1 MKLFIMLSIIFIFIQ
16 CLFSKH
22 EQYEDF
28 QKKPVHGAKIQLG
41 FVSDTSPELKSI
53 TTELQ
58 KLASQLHE
66 NTRYD
71 HVATGYLDHKNIK

>member
-1 MKLFIMLSIIFIFIQ
+1 MLSILFIFIQ

-22 EQYEDF
+22 EQYQDF
-28 QKKPVHGAKIQLG
+28 KKKRVHGGKVQLG
-41 FVSDTSPELKSI
+41 FVRDTSPELKSI

-58 KLASQLHE
+58 KLGGQLHE